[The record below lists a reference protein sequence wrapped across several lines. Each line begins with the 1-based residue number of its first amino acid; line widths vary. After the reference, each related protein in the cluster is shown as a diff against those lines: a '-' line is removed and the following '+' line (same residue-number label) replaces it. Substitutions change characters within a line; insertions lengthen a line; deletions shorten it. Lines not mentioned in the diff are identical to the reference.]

1 MGRES
6 DVIGTSKRIA
16 QAYVMMGQLSSAI
29 LEYESV
35 LQRCPDDP
43 DVLAALGEIE
53 NKANTLN
60 VQAAPEA
67 ADPTRHFTKS
77 SARSKSAEVK
87 PAADVDD
94 GRQVMYKIFV
104 ESKVIA
110 QGDFELCWVKPDL
123 SKPPGRVIDPFVQLL
138 MDKGILPVEKSLK
151 IISDKHRI
159 AYLPLEKYDIDIEL
173 ARSFPADT
181 LQRWCVLPFDRMGKS
196 VLAATVNP
204 FNKRAVLELEEASKQ
219 RFIWYLT
226 SPLDLVKCLRK
237 VIR

>member
-1 MGRES
+1 
-6 DVIGTSKRIA
+6 
-16 QAYVMMGQLSSAI
+16 
-29 LEYESV
+29 
-35 LQRCPDDP
+35 
-43 DVLAALGEIE
+43 
-53 NKANTLN
+53 
-60 VQAAPEA
+60 
-67 ADPTRHFTKS
+67 
-77 SARSKSAEVK
+77 
-87 PAADVDD
+87 
-94 GRQVMYKIFV
+94 MYKIFV

-123 SKPPGRVIDPFVQLL
+123 SKPPGRIIDPFVQLL

-159 AYLPLEKYDIDIEL
+159 AYLPLEKYDLDIEL

-226 SPLDLVKCLRK
+226 TPVDLMKCLRK